1 VALALA
7 FAAGLHL
14 WAGKEVALTFLTGY
28 VIEESLSV
36 DNIFVIVLI
45 FDYFRVPRICQ
56 HRVLFYGI
64 LGALIMRGLFIGLGA
79 VLIAQFHWILYIF
92 GAMLVITGVRMA
104 FRADDEFNGDD
115 NPVVK
120 VVRRFMPISKS
131 YQGKHFFTMEAG
143 QRVATPL
150 LLVLVLVE
158 VTDLIFAVDSIP
170 AIFGVTQDPFI
181 VFTSNIFAILGLRS
195 LYFLLAA
202 VVDRFYLLKYGLAL
216 ILTFSRSA
224 YLACL
229 IVSGLFVL
237 WKFNARSFSVA
248 LLAPMGFLVHRA
260 LSSVALE
267 RTTRHQVV
275 AERIFDEM
283 ERGLSRLLGTLQG
296 RGSALA
302 AQPVLEQGREMGAAK
317 GARLVCDHLLLDLA
331 EEDEGLK
338 RHRADLQKIRAAG
351 NHLTSSCAMSRT
363 PRPRSCMPD
372 VGRLWRRLWPRVW
385 TATCGPRPDQI

>member
-1 VALALA
+1 MIQTNIWFWVGFVGFVLAMLSLDLGVFHRTPHEVRPKEAAIWTGVWVALAML
-7 FAAGLHL
+7 FAAGLFAIYGHRV
-14 WAGKEVALTFLTGY
+14 GLTFLTGY

-64 LGALIMRGLFIGLGA
+64 VGALLMRGLFIGLGA

-115 NPVVK
+115 NAVVRL
-120 VVRRFMPISKS
+120 VRRFVPISQS
-131 YQGKHFFTMEAG
+131 FHGKHFFTVEAG

-181 VFTSNIFAILGLRS
+181 AFTSNIFAILGLRS

-216 ILTFSRSA
+216 ILTFVGVKMLTERFFEID
-224 YLACL
+224 
-229 IVSGLFVL
+229 IVLSLVIILGILVV
-237 WKFNARSFSVA
+237 SIVA
-248 LLAPMGFLVHRA
+248 SM
-260 LSSVALE
+260 
-267 RTTRHQVV
+267 
-275 AERIFDEM
+275 I
-283 ERGLSRLLGTLQG
+283 
-296 RGSALA
+296 
-302 AQPVLEQGREMGAAK
+302 
-317 GARLVCDHLLLDLA
+317 
-331 EEDEGLK
+331 
-338 RHRADLQKIRAAG
+338 
-351 NHLTSSCAMSRT
+351 
-363 PRPRSCMPD
+363 
-372 VGRLWRRLWPRVW
+372 WPRRVPVE
-385 TATCGPRPDQI
+385 TGANTR